1 MRHLKQRGRQAVTIG
16 HGGLLDW
23 TPGFPGAHPA
33 GDSAA
38 ELNLRFLSVTQCGEG
53 VPHFMRTH
61 FLRDLERTHIAGFL
75 NHTLDR
81 QRAIVVRVSDVEAA
95 NRITPRTGVDE
106 RLRRD
111 TACFQRHGHGDRLH
125 GRARLKGVRHST
137 VTQLLTREVF
147 AFVGHVAGVIGQR
160 QHFAGDSVK
169 HHHTA
174 ALGFLCGHGLAQF
187 LVGKKLHLAVQ
198 RELQVLAI
206 DRRHFVAD
214 VFDHAAFTVFDDA
227 PGARASEQVLLK
239 SQLHAIE
246 AGVFNVGKADHVRR
260 GFAIRV
266 LALESAVLVNAFET
280 ELGDAL
286 GHRLFDLALEPDKT
300 LVFIAQLAA
309 QLCERDLQQL
319 RQLFELRRRGIDIFR
334 NRPDAGRRNVGGQDQ
349 TIAVHDAAT
358 AGRKFQ
364 RADKAH
370 LALTL
375 KKCIA
380 ENLHM
385 RRPGSQHGKP
395 QRNGGHDE
403 LAAPHRRFAGQQG
416 TGAVT
421 YAAAHGFTGAGAA
434 AESRKA
440 TYWVIAGVAGCICNF
455 SLASLSTRMG
465 VACAR
470 FSASAL
476 SLSISSLRICKA
488 AFSSST
494 NNRRDSYWMCTR

>member
-1 MRHLKQRGRQAVTIG
+1 
-16 HGGLLDW
+16 
-23 TPGFPGAHPA
+23 
-33 GDSAA
+33 
-38 ELNLRFLSVTQCGEG
+38 
-53 VPHFMRTH
+53 MRTH
-61 FLRDLERTHIAGFL
+61 FLCDLERTHVAGFL

-81 QRAIVVRVSDVEAA
+81 QRAVVVRVGDVEAA
-95 NRITPRTGVDE
+95 NRIAARPGVDE

-111 TACFQRHGHGDRLH
+111 AAGFQCHGHGDRLH

-137 VTQLLTREVF
+137 VAQLFAREVF
-147 AFVGHVAGVIGQR
+147 AFVRHVAGVIGQR
-160 QHFAGDSVK
+160 QHFAGDGVE
-169 HHHTA
+169 HHHAA
-174 ALGFLCGHGLAQF
+174 ALGFLRSHGLAQF
-187 LVGKKLHLAVQ
+187 LIGKKLYLAVQ

-214 VFDHAAFTVFDDA
+214 VLHHAAFTVFDHS

-246 AGVFNVGKADHVRR
+246 PGVFNVGKADDVRR

-286 GHRLFDLALEPDKT
+286 GHRFFDLALEPDKA

-319 RQLFELRRRGIDIFR
+319 RQLFELRRRGVDVFG
-334 NRPDAGRRNVGGQDQ
+334 NRPDAGGRNVGSQDQ
-349 TIAVHDAAT
+349 TIAVHDAT
-358 AGRKFQ
+358 AAGWKLQ
-364 RADKAH
+364 RAHKAH
-370 LALTL
+370 LALAL

-385 RRPGSQHGKP
+385 RRPGSQHRKP
-395 QRNGGHDE
+395 QRNSGHDE
-403 LAAPHRRFAGQQG
+403 LAAPYRRFAGQQG

-421 YAAAHGFTGAGAA
+421 YAAAHGLAGAGTAA
-434 AESRKA
+434 ASRNA

-494 NNRRDSYWMCTR
+494 NKRRDSYWMCTRYSALNTTATSSNTLTRIMPALRCARPGA